1 MRVRVRIA
9 MCMDVYVQNWILYDY
24 LLKLDYYIRINN
36 NFRKFFNFWYF
47 SIQFREYTLRSWH
60 SCF

>member
-1 MRVRVRIA
+1 MRVRVRVTV
-9 MCMDVYVQNWILYDY
+9 CMDVYVQNWILYNY
-24 LLKLDYYIRINN
+24 LLKLDYYIHINN
-36 NFRKFFNFWYF
+36 NFCKFFNFWYF